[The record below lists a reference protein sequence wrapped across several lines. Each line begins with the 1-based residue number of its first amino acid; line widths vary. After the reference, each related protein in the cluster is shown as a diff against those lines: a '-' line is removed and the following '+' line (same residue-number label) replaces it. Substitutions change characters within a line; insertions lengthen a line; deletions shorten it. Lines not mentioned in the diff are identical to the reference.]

1 MFSIAEVLSAA
12 ICKHEDSRSLA
23 TRESWRIG
31 DAVEVIVDDQEEEEE
46 ESDAGGDLDTLTRER
61 I

>member
-1 MFSIAEVLSAA
+1 L
-12 ICKHEDSRSLA
+12 C
-23 TRESWRIG
+23 RIG
-31 DAVEVIVDDQEEEEE
+31 DAVEVIVEDQEEEEE